1 MNSIRRMV
9 SKLPLTAFLVSFA
22 LPWAQASERGLVH
35 SATAHNTASLV
46 GVSHGLPGIDTD
58 VKNASDMAT
67 NPAYNYTVKTLSDE
81 QGTTENIKADLTT
94 ISGQADE
101 QGSFFF
107 YFSGHGS
114 PGSIYAQDRSL
125 KIEEIRAALE
135 EGRKNS
141 GPFARLIMMYDS
153 CFSGSL
159 LDPIG
164 KFMPLVDNSQ
174 EETQAFVD
182 SVVKAMASISD
193 EPVYKEL
200 FVFASSRA
208 NETSLAGDN
217 GSVFTVALRKA
228 FDETIASNAT
238 IGEFI
243 AKTQTYTVGH
253 HPVARL
259 VPTTLSDEKM
269 KP

>member
-9 SKLPLTAFLVSFA
+9 TKLPFTAFLLSFA
-22 LPWAQASERGLVH
+22 FSWAHASEKGLAH
-35 SATAHNTASLV
+35 SGSAHNTASLV

-58 VKNASDMAT
+58 VKNVAAMAT
-67 NPAYNYTVKTLSDE
+67 NAAYNYAVKTLSDE
-81 QGTTENIKADLTT
+81 QGTTENIKQDLTN
-94 ISGQADE
+94 ISGQADAE
-101 QGSFFF
+101 GSFFF

-125 KIEEIRAALE
+125 EISEIRKALE
-135 EGRKNS
+135 EGRKSS
-141 GPFARLIMMYDS
+141 GPLARLVMMYDS

-164 KFMPLVDNSQ
+164 KFMPIVDNAQ

-182 SVVKAMASISD
+182 SVVKGMTSISD

-208 NETSLAGDN
+208 DETSLAGEN

-228 FDETIASNAT
+228 FDETIESNAT
-238 IGEFI
+238 VGQFI

-259 VPTTLSDEKM
+259 VPQTLADEKM